1 MDANSKISLI
11 ESRVKGKE
19 DALIEAYIMAGPT
32 ATKVSMG
39 VSAAEWEVVFDYL
52 VFEHNMLYKAVTDS
66 GDFFIDA
73 FVKFGM
79 SHVREILDA
88 KDAKYDS
95 VIEQIFDFIAISNDA
110 LYAHVLQHRSKY
122 MTAFRA
128 RGGDFTRKVLGIW
141 KEKYDENWE
150 RILNV
155 LLNACCDAIFTQN
168 TFEHGLKAF
177 SMIVNGERE
186 HRPLVKHEF

>member
-1 MDANSKISLI
+1 MNLKAKQTLI

-19 DALIEAYIMAGPT
+19 DALIESYIMAGPT
-32 ATKVSMG
+32 ATKVAMG
-39 VSAAEWEVVFDYL
+39 VNSKEWEVVFDYL

-88 KDAKYDS
+88 TDSKYD
-95 VIEQIFDFIAISNDA
+95 VIIEQVFDFIAISNDA
-110 LYAHVLQHRSKY
+110 LYMHVLEHRDRY
-122 MTAFRA
+122 MIALRA
-128 RGGDFTRKVLGIW
+128 RGGDFVRKVLGVW

-150 RILNV
+150 RILGV